1 MQTLTTFDTG
11 IIPTKPQTI
20 PTKRTEEVLEQAKG
34 YWAYCDRQQ
43 KNKYIWFA
51 MPALAIPCVF
61 MPPAI
66 YAMLTYSAVGFSV
79 YLFVAMLL
87 FIGGLVANVGGLTT
101 RVTITLFWAAVA
113 WNVLFPALS
122 LSLFG

>member
-1 MQTLTTFDTG
+1 MHTLTPVQEG
-11 IIPTKPQTI
+11 IIATTPKENTTQRTTAPQ
-20 PTKRTEEVLEQAKG
+20 QARG

-43 KNKYIWFA
+43 RNKYIWFA
-51 MPALAIPCVF
+51 LPALALPCVF

-66 YAMLTYSAVGFSV
+66 YFMLNYSGVGFYL

-87 FIGGLVANVGGLTT
+87 FIGGLVANVGGLNT

-113 WNVLFPALS
+113 WNILFPLIS
-122 LSLFG
+122 ILGIG